1 MLINI
6 LKSVALLIFI
16 YGESSWQV
24 YCVVKLYLIS
34 ENQEGKW

>member
-6 LKSVALLIFI
+6 LKGVALI
-16 YGESSWQV
+16 YIYSESSEQV
-24 YCVVKLYLIS
+24 YYVVKLYLIS